1 MNDITMS
8 NSPIRNSNGIGVE
21 DIEITL
27 LLEGIYLKY
36 GLDFRQYSFSSLK
49 RRIKKFLSEEKIN
62 TISALQEKLFH
73 NTSCME
79 RFFLNLSINT
89 TSLFRDP
96 TFFLTLRNEVIPL
109 LMTYPFIRIWV
120 AGCST
125 GEEVYSIAIIFKESK
140 LYDRCRIYAT
150 DFNEN
155 VLIKARDGI
164 YPINLI
170 KEYSTN
176 YINSGGQVSLSE
188 YYTAD
193 YGNVVFNAD
202 IKSNIVFTRHNL
214 VMDHSFNEFNII
226 LCRNVMIYFNKILHD
241 NVINLFK
248 ESLVSF
254 GFLCLGKKESLNL
267 VYNDD
272 FASFNGREKIYRKA

>member
-1 MNDITMS
+1 MNDIPKS
-8 NSPIRNSNGIGVE
+8 NSPIENSNGIEVE
-21 DIEITL
+21 DIEINML
-27 LLEGIYLKY
+27 MEGIYLKY
-36 GLDFRQYSFSSLK
+36 GLDFRSYSISSLK
-49 RRIKKFLSEEKIN
+49 RRVKKFLSDEKIV

-73 NTSCME
+73 DTCCME

-96 TFFLTLRNEVIPL
+96 TFFLALRKEIIPMV
-109 LMTYPFIRIWV
+109 MTYPFIRIWV

-125 GEEVYSIAIIFKESK
+125 GEEVYSIAILFKESK

-164 YPINLI
+164 YPISLM

-176 YINSGGQVSLSE
+176 YINSGGLMSLSE
-188 YYTAD
+188 YYTANYD
-193 YGNVVFNAD
+193 NIVFNAD

-226 LCRNVMIYFNKILHD
+226 LCRNVMIYFNKILKD

-248 ESLVSF
+248 ESLGSL

-267 VYNDD
+267 LYNDD
-272 FASFNGREKIYRKA
+272 FAEFNGREKIYRRA

>member
-1 MNDITMS
+1 MS
-8 NSPIRNSNGIGVE
+8 NSPIRNIDEIKIE

-27 LLEGIYLKY
+27 LLEDIYLKY

-49 RRIKKFLSEEKIN
+49 RRIKKFLSEEKIK

-73 NTSCME
+73 DTSCME

-96 TFFLTLRNEVIPL
+96 TFYLTLRKKVIPL
-109 LMTYPFIRIWV
+109 LKTYPFIRIWV

-125 GEEVYSIAIIFKESK
+125 GEEVYSIAIIFKELK

-164 YPINLI
+164 YPISLI

-176 YINSGGQVSLSE
+176 YINSGGQMSLSE

-214 VMDHSFNEFNII
+214 VMDKSFNEFNII
-226 LCRNVMIYFNKILHD
+226 LCRNVMIYFNKILQN

-248 ESLVSF
+248 ESLIRL

-267 VYNDD
+267 VYNDGCTE
-272 FASFNGREKIYRKA
+272 FNGREKIYRKAR